1 LSERPVVGVG
11 AVVWKDDQVLMIRR
25 GNSPGKGQWSIP
37 GGKQEFGET
46 TKAAAIRE
54 VLEET
59 GVDIELLGLIGV
71 YDSISPD
78 GHFTL
83 INYAAR
89 WMNGTPVHGGD
100 ALDARYMTIADID
113 SLEIWADVRAAIDLS
128 RTLL

>member
-1 LSERPVVGVG
+1 MSERPVVGVG

-113 SLEIWADVRAAIDLS
+113 SLEIWA
-128 RTLL
+128 